1 MNFIKKMQDLIYTNT
16 DDERDDY
23 VDENYGGPYGDRN
36 EDMDSA
42 APAGA
47 TRTLNEEPASA
58 SHEYNSNVSVSSGTS
73 IEMKV
78 IRPEKLDSVTQIAD
92 FLTSG
97 NTVLLNLEATNKETA
112 RRLLDFLNGVAYAV
126 GGKVKK
132 VANSTFVITPSNVSI
147 SGGQASD
154 TAEHEAI

>member
-16 DDERDDY
+16 EDDKDDDNGSY
-23 VDENYGGPYGDRN
+23 NGLYDDKSETEESVA
-36 EDMDSA
+36 SS
-42 APAGA
+42 A
-47 TRTLNEEPASA
+47 TRLIEEALPANEC
-58 SHEYNSNVSVSSGTS
+58 NSNVSVSSGTS

-92 FLTSG
+92 YLTAG
-97 NTVLLNLEATNKETA
+97 NTVLLNLESTNKETS

-132 VANSTFVITPSNVSI
+132 VANSTYVITPSNVSI
-147 SGGQASD
+147 SGGQSSD
-154 TAEHEAI
+154 TAEHETI

>member
-1 MNFIKKMQDLIYTNT
+1 MNFIKKFQDLIYSTNP
-16 DDERDDY
+16 DDDKDDGIENGGGIY
-23 VDENYGGPYGDRN
+23 DDKSDEYDTP
-36 EDMDSA
+36 
-42 APAGA
+42 PLA
-47 TRTLNEEPASA
+47 TRPLAEEVVPAND
-58 SHEYNSNVSVSSGTS
+58 YNSNVSVSSGSS

-97 NTVLLNLEATNKETA
+97 STVLLNLESTNKETS

-132 VANSTFVITPSNVSI
+132 VANSTYVITPSNVSI
-147 SGGQASD
+147 SGGQSSD

>member
-1 MNFIKKMQDLIYTNT
+1 MNFIKKFQDLIYTT
-16 DDERDDY
+16 GPDDDKDDIEAGGGLY
-23 VDENYGGPYGDRN
+23 DEKSEEYD
-36 EDMDSA
+36 
-42 APAGA
+42 APPALA
-47 TRTLNEEPASA
+47 TRPLTEDNARA
-58 SHEYNSNVSVSSGTS
+58 DEYNSNVSVSSGSS

-97 NTVLLNLEATNKETA
+97 STVLLNLESTNKETS

-126 GGKVKK
+126 GGKIKK
-132 VANSTFVITPSNVSI
+132 VANSTYVITPSNVSI
-147 SGGQASD
+147 SGGQSSD

>member
-16 DDERDDY
+16 DEDKDDDVETYGSLYDEKS
-23 VDENYGGPYGDRN
+23 ESGDTVSASATRPLN
-36 EDMDSA
+36 EDSTPA
-42 APAGA
+42 AD
-47 TRTLNEEPASA
+47 
-58 SHEYNSNVSVSSGTS
+58 YNSNVSVSSGTS

-97 NTVLLNLEATNKETA
+97 NTVLLNLESTNKETS

-132 VANSTFVITPSNVSI
+132 VANSTYVITPSNVSI
-147 SGGQASD
+147 SGGQSSD
-154 TAEHEAI
+154 TADHETI

>member
-1 MNFIKKMQDLIYTNT
+1 MNFIKKMHNLIYDTDNT
-16 DDERDDY
+16 PEDDPDT
-23 VDENYGGPYGDRN
+23 YGDDIYGD
-36 EDMDSA
+36 EGA
-42 APAGA
+42 ETAPAGA
-47 TRTLNEEPASA
+47 TRSYTEEPAPAEPYSP
-58 SHEYNSNVSVSSGTS
+58 SNVNVSSGSS

-92 FLTSG
+92 YLTSG

-126 GGKVKK
+126 GGKLKK
-132 VANSTFVITPSNVSI
+132 VANSTFVITPSNISI

-154 TAEHEAI
+154 TTEHDTAI